1 MVQLSLVAATAALLV
16 FLSTAEAHPGGS
28 YIHRLSVTQDVTLE
42 RGSRNFNYLRYLIVG
57 THPNYPLKR
66 SLLQFENVPYSC
78 RNIRWAKL
86 YIYYAYS
93 HKASFLSEAQVP
105 FVSRPLQ
112 VHQVKKQWS
121 ESQATSTYRLSNQPW
136 SQPWLALD
144 GTDADPEGLPSEPVT
159 ISPSSH
165 SGFIALDITKAVRN
179 WKNGAPNY
187 GLVLLATNEATLGR
201 DTRFVSNADGNS
213 ARHAYIDV
221 LCYQPVYQPVFPP
234 SLGPIH
240 DAGLNPIDDTGLN
253 PR

>member
-159 ISPSSH
+159 ISPSSAEGALQH
-165 SGFIALDITKAVRN
+165 RFNSIA
-179 WKNGAPNY
+179 
-187 GLVLLATNEATLGR
+187 
-201 DTRFVSNADGNS
+201 
-213 ARHAYIDV
+213 
-221 LCYQPVYQPVFPP
+221 
-234 SLGPIH
+234 H
-240 DAGLNPIDDTGLN
+240 DYCIYP
-253 PR
+253 